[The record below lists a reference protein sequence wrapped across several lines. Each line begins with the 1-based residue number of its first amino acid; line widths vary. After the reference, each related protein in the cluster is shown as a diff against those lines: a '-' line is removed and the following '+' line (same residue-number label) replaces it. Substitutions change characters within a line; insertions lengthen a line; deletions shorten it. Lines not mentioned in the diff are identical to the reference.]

1 MIAGHHVTIGVLGNG
16 GDDQQYDHIVTVV
29 KTDDIMA
36 LRGGGDWHTA
46 YLCLYRK
53 VEVTKNGL

>member
-1 MIAGHHVTIGVLGNG
+1 MQC
-16 GDDQQYDHIVTVV
+16 DDDIVTVV
-29 KTDDIMA
+29 KNDDIMS

-53 VEVTKNGL
+53 IEVVGKDQE